1 MSCVISVAV
10 DSGVVDAIVVV
21 VAAVVAAEGGADV
34 SLTSLGIASLV
45 VARLGTSKIMGAS
58 LD

>member
-21 VAAVVAAEGGADV
+21 VAAVVAAEDGADV